1 MAGRGR
7 NVRKA
12 KIAYDRQVRLSR
24 EEANIQ
30 SSYISFYHQFNSGNP
45 SIAGRGTNNLM
56 QPYQNYGPAGRG
68 KGKGAVGSPLNS
80 FSWITP
86 DAYRHRISSTD
97 GYTAVSRFTKS
108 AASYKSIADWL
119 RPKAINAEL
128 NMLPQLAKNVASRK
142 PFDSSHIR
150 GNGGDRMSAVYAG
163 NKAQQ
168 SNPDSLW
175 KKVIGGTGVTS
186 ADGWNTGKAN
196 TSGGSAGLATIQ
208 GYVNQGGWVNKAYE
222 GDTVLQEKLALAT
235 TEKQRRDLRA
245 ESEKRKQN
253 EYLDLFGSGLVGRS
267 AMGSFDADSG
277 KAKDSKG
284 NYLRKGDIPKPVS
297 VFDMKSNLELAASGD
312 KISYQGWN
320 DLSGS
325 EQVEFKG
332 KLQEKLN
339 KMEILDKIEDNKIIA
354 AGIQSEIKT
363 IENKIKTAES
373 ALVKK
378 NGVVNSSDTGFY
390 NISALQDIKRDSKSV
405 RPDGHSYE
413 AYFNQ
418 EAASGKN
425 VYSGKWAGTGVTNS
439 GDSKYIRSTLS
450 AEEKKI
456 QAMYVEMNK
465 LQEQKEQI
473 SNTNTVFINAAA
485 EAGTDATVLS
495 QYNRGKMSGQIRN
508 IMVSDT
514 GMDDSRMVDQNI
526 MDVYA
531 VEEDKSN
538 AKLKVYA
545 KVHTKLKDLDRRKK
559 NTVTWKNERDSLMAH
574 VNSVVPD
581 LLVHGEIVDST
592 SGNVG
597 TTGTPNTST
606 LRAMRDSEKFGKKVS
621 TKGVIAQM
629 DAIIGNQKDIS
640 NAYSDARSAVAN
652 KSSVGMTNEERM
664 NIYYTTNAEIKSIRN
679 LEEITGRKIKTGIN
693 TYSIEPVDLMN
704 EIVGD
709 RYVMLK
715 PKINKFGEEVP
726 VYKLDKDGKKIKLA
740 LKPKEKK
747 AWTPGD
753 PTPTRGSDTKDWMHQ
768 WVTDGGSKMSVKNTD
783 LMMRGEISGEVQSN
797 INSKKRLLDKYGA
810 WSSANSYIAG
820 SLNQW
825 TDEANNYYGDTYK
838 DESMSERQIIQSLW
852 RGDTTI
858 TGDNVVDD
866 LRDEMF
872 SKRAMRTEGAGRSSD
887 IGKLYRGATEKRDEW
902 KNAMDVSKSQLIE
915 AKAEEAR
922 LQKLHDDYA
931 PQIQE
936 KVRESIGSKD
946 IKQGQRLAVDKKFG
960 KELKKSSE
968 SLFDAHNKVKEL
980 KLKQQYYKLSIEKS
994 DKSIAEIKQEKK
1006 EADFDTYQS
1015 RTNTASTN
1023 RLQRGPLYGYYQA
1036 QGLKRRTGGNKQKK
1050 ITRSGKS
1057 SLGGL
1062 VL

>member
-12 KIAYDRQVRLSR
+12 KIAYDRNKKLQQ
-24 EEANIQ
+24 EELKIQ
-30 SSYISFYHQFNSGNP
+30 NAYISFYHQFNSGSP
-45 SIAGRGTNNLM
+45 SIASRGTRHIM
-56 QPYQNYGPAGRG
+56 TPYQNYGPAGRG
-68 KGKGAVGSPLNS
+68 KGRGAVGAPLDS
-80 FSWITP
+80 FSWVTP
-86 DAYRHRISSTD
+86 DSYRQRISTVQ
-97 GYTAVSRFTKS
+97 GTTNVSSFGMN

-128 NMLPQLAKNVASRK
+128 NKIPELSQHIAKRK

-150 GNGGDRMSAVYAG
+150 GNGGDRMGAVYAG
-163 NKAQQ
+163 NAAKPTEGRPNDGVGVSSA
-168 SNPDSLW
+168 SGWL
-175 KKVIGGTGVTS
+175 GGS
-186 ADGWNTGKAN
+186 AN

-208 GYVNQGGWVNKAYE
+208 DYVNQGGWANKAYE

-253 EYLDLFGSGLVGRS
+253 EYLSLFGSGLVGRS

-297 VFDMKSNLELAASGD
+297 IFDMKSNLEAAASGED
-312 KISYQGWN
+312 ISYQGWN

-332 KLQEKLN
+332 KLQDKLN
-339 KMEILDKIEDNKIIA
+339 KMDIIDKIADNKIVA
-354 AGIQSEIKT
+354 AGIQSEIKKV
-363 IENKIKTAES
+363 ENKIKTAEA
-373 ALVKK
+373 ALAKK

-390 NISALQDIKRDSKSV
+390 NISALEDIKKDSKSV
-405 RPDGHSYE
+405 RASDGLSYD
-413 AYFNQ
+413 AYFKQ
-418 EAASGKN
+418 ESSEASEARK
-425 VYSGKWAGTGVTNS
+425 YSGKWAGTGVTNS

-485 EAGTDATVLS
+485 EAGTDAVVLS

-508 IMVSDT
+508 IMVSGT
-514 GMDDSRMVDQNI
+514 GMNTSRMIDQNI

-531 VEEDKSN
+531 IEEDKSN

-581 LLVHGEIVDST
+581 LLVHGETVTST

-597 TTGTPNTST
+597 TTGTQNTST
-606 LRAMRDSEKFGKKVS
+606 LTAMRGSAKYGEMVS

-629 DAIIGNQKDIS
+629 DAIMNDQQAES
-640 NAYSDARSAVAN
+640 NVYSDLRSAVAN

-664 NIYYTTNAEIKSIRN
+664 NVYRDTEAKIKSIRN

-726 VYKLDKDGKKIKLA
+726 VYKLDKDGKKIKLG

-753 PTPTRGSDTKDWMHQ
+753 PTPTRGSATKDWMHQ

-783 LMMRGEISGEVQSN
+783 LMMSGEISGEVQSN
-797 INSKKRLLDKYGA
+797 INAKKQLLDRYGA
-810 WSSANSYIAG
+810 WNSANSYIAS

-825 TDEANNYYGDTYK
+825 TDEATNYYGDTYK

-852 RGDTTI
+852 RGDTSI

-872 SKRAMRTEGAGRSSD
+872 SKRAMRTEGAGRSAD
-887 IGKLYRGATEKRDEW
+887 IGKLYRGATTKRDEW

-922 LQKLHDDYA
+922 LQKSHDAYG

-936 KVRESIGSKD
+936 KIREATGSEGM
-946 IKQGQRLAVDKKFG
+946 KQGQRLAVDKKFG
-960 KELKKSSE
+960 RELKQSSE

-1036 QGLKRRTGGNKQKK
+1036 QGLKRRTGGNRQKK
-1050 ITRSGKS
+1050 VTRSGKA

>member
-7 NVRKA
+7 KVRKA
-12 KIAYDRQVRLSR
+12 KIAYDRNKKLQQ
-24 EEANIQ
+24 EELKIQ
-30 SSYISFYHQFNSGNP
+30 NAYISFYHQFNSGSP
-45 SIAGRGTNNLM
+45 SIASRGTNNIM

-68 KGKGAVGSPLNS
+68 KGRGAVGAPLDS
-80 FSWITP
+80 FSWVTP
-86 DAYRHRISSTD
+86 DAYRTRIT
-97 GYTAVSRFTKS
+97 TASGTTNVNRYTKS
-108 AASYKSIADWL
+108 AASYKAIADWL

-128 NMLPQLAKNVASRK
+128 NKIPEISQSIATRK
-142 PFDSSHIR
+142 PFDSSGIR
-150 GNGGDRMSAVYAG
+150 GNGGNRMGAVYAG
-163 NKAQQ
+163 NK
-168 SNPDSLW
+168 SSG
-175 KKVIGGTGVTS
+175 IGVSS
-186 ADGWNTGKAN
+186 ASGWLGGSAN

-208 GYVNQGGWVNKAYE
+208 DYVNQGGWANKAYE
-222 GDTVLQEKLALAT
+222 GDTVLQEKLAFAT

-253 EYLDLFGSGLVGRS
+253 EYLSLFGSGLVGVS

-277 KAKDSKG
+277 KAKDSDGK
-284 NYLRKGDIPKPVS
+284 YIRKGDIPKPVS
-297 VFDMKSNLELAASGD
+297 VFDMKSNLELAASGED
-312 KISYQGWN
+312 ISYQGWN

-332 KLQEKLN
+332 KLQDKLN
-339 KMEILDKIEDNKIIA
+339 KMDIIDKIADNKIVA

-363 IENKIKTAES
+363 IENKIKTAET
-373 ALVKK
+373 ALAKK
-378 NGVVNSSDTGFY
+378 NGVVNSSNTGFY
-390 NISALQDIKRDSKSV
+390 NISALEDIKRDSKSV
-405 RPDGHSYE
+405 RASDGLSYE
-413 AYFNQ
+413 AYFKQ
-418 EAASGKN
+418 ESSEAKT
-425 VYSGKWAGTGVTNS
+425 YSGKWAGTGVTNS

-456 QAMYVEMNK
+456 QAMYIEMNK

-485 EAGTDATVLS
+485 EAGTDAVVLS

-508 IMVSDT
+508 IMVSGT
-514 GMDDSRMVDQNI
+514 GMNDSRMIDQNI

-531 VEEDKSN
+531 IEEDKSN

-581 LLVHGEIVDST
+581 LLVHGETVTST

-597 TTGTPNTST
+597 TTGTQNTST
-606 LRAMRDSEKFGKKVS
+606 LTAMRGSAKYGEMVS

-629 DAIIGNQKDIS
+629 NAIISNQKDIGS
-640 NAYSDARSAVAN
+640 AYSDARSAVAN

-664 NIYYTTNAEIKSIRN
+664 NVYYTTNSKIKSIRN

-726 VYKLDKDGKKIKLA
+726 VYKLDKDGKKIKLG

-753 PTPTRGSDTKDWMHQ
+753 PTPTRGSATKDWMHQ

-783 LMMRGEISGEVQSN
+783 LMMSGEISGEVQSN
-797 INSKKRLLDKYGA
+797 INAKKQLLDRYGA
-810 WSSANSYIAG
+810 WNSANNYIAG

-825 TDEANNYYGDTYK
+825 TDEATNYYGDTYK

-852 RGDTTI
+852 RGDTSI

-887 IGKLYRGATEKRDEW
+887 IGKLYRGAITKRDEW

-922 LQKLHDDYA
+922 LQKSHDAYG

-936 KVRESIGSKD
+936 KIREAIGSEG

-960 KELKKSSE
+960 KELKQSSE

-1036 QGLKRRTGGNKQKK
+1036 QGLKRRTGGNRQKK
-1050 ITRSGKS
+1050 VTRSGKA